1 MSSRAIA
8 SAVLLA
14 LVGLLSGC
22 GGEDVEGYCEDLSE
36 QQQAIDG
43 LARDGTGARLVTEGL
58 EIFEPL
64 RDRAPGDV
72 RDEWDTLVFALRG
85 LADAIAD
92 AGTTPRQLARSGQPD
107 GVTDDELALVRDAAV
122 ELTSDRVQ
130 AAGTGIEQHAQD
142 VCGVDLGLG
151 TG

>member
-1 MSSRAIA
+1 MSSRVTAPA
-8 SAVLLA
+8 YLLVV
-14 LVGLLSGC
+14 VGLLSGC
-22 GGEDVEGYCEDLSE
+22 RGDDVEGYCADLSE
-36 QQQAIDG
+36 KRQAIAA
-43 LARDGTGARLVTEGL
+43 LSRDGSGARLVTEGL

-92 AGTTPRQLARSGQPD
+92 AGTTPGELARSGQPD

-122 ELTSDRVQ
+122 ELASDRVQ
-130 AAGTGIEQHAQD
+130 NAGTGIEQHAQD

-151 TG
+151 PG